1 MPDNTREPALW
12 LAYAIED
19 LEYGRLGASRFPR
32 SAAWNFQ
39 QASEKALKAV
49 LFAQSGSA
57 PRTHDLAFLLQ
68 LVIAGNP
75 SADFLV
81 NEVMELAELS
91 TGSRYPADLPEI
103 TQSDC
108 RRYESAAAEIV
119 AWVLSEI
126 GNS

>member
-19 LEYGRLGASRFPR
+19 LEYGRLGSTRFPR

-39 QASEKALKAV
+39 QAAEKALKAV
-49 LFAQSGSA
+49 LLTQSGST

-68 LVIAGNP
+68 RVISGNP
-75 SADFLV
+75 SAGFLL

-103 TQSDC
+103 TQLDC
-108 RRYESAAAEIV
+108 RRYELAAAEIV
-119 AWVLSEI
+119 TWVVSQL
-126 GNS
+126 GR

>member
-19 LEYGRLGASRFPR
+19 LEYGRLGVERFPR

-39 QASEKALKAV
+39 QAAEKALKAM
-49 LFAQSGSA
+49 LFAQNGSA
-57 PRTHDLAFLLQ
+57 PRTHDLAYLLQ
-68 LVIAGNP
+68 LVIGGQPGAG
-75 SADFLV
+75 FLV

-103 TQSDC
+103 TLADC
-108 RRYESAAAEIV
+108 RRYESAAAVIV
-119 AWVLSEI
+119 SWAVSQI
-126 GNS
+126 GS